1 MTTQT
6 QRPRTISAWIQVLDA
21 VRMPA
26 FATNH
31 ERARQA
37 LRQGNNS
44 MREIAD
50 RIQASPVLA
59 LSVMREANRT
69 SGERVAPAESLEI
82 ALSRIGLKRTEEL
95 LLNIPAVQPTDIPLP
110 LRQIIVISQHASQQ
124 ASGLFASRLARLWQE
139 IHWGSL
145 LLLSPMWP
153 LVAAYPDIFQAWE
166 ERVLANGEDAT
177 TVEQELLGVPLFRL
191 CLAMAEHW
199 NLPEWIIQGHRLL
212 SGDRQMLVKALH
224 IARENEHPLEQQ
236 KLLDDDPELRRWLT
250 HPGNTIV
257 MANGLAFAAHHS
269 WGSQHTLR
277 WQRLIALYLQLP
289 LPELQQL
296 VHQQAVINARN
307 HPLPGPWQPAQ
318 GLLWP
323 WHSRFQLPR
332 KAQAQKTPP
341 GDIESWRKHCAELL
355 QSPTPYANRHQ
366 LAQAASQALLAGGL
380 QRVLVMQPESHES
393 RLTTLVASGF
403 PKETAQ
409 FSLSGNQS
417 PILRK
422 LLEKPLKLRLDAN
435 NAAQYSALLP
445 GKLKALFNS
454 DHLLLRSFGSPVS
467 LLVCTDQNGLPFSD
481 SRLQLCEKTLQCIE
495 RALANFS
502 R

>member
-1 MTTQT
+1 MTTQS
-6 QRPRTISAWIQVLDA
+6 QRPRTISAWIEVLDA

-26 FATNH
+26 FAINH
-31 ERARQA
+31 ERAHQA
-37 LRQGNNS
+37 LRQSNS
-44 MREIAD
+44 SIREIAD

-95 LLNIPAVQPTDIPLP
+95 LLNIPSVQPADIPLP

-124 ASGLFASRLARLWQE
+124 ANGLFASRLARLWQE

-153 LVAAYPDIFQAWE
+153 MVAAYPDIFQAWE
-166 ERVLANGEDAT
+166 ERVLANGENAA
-177 TVEQELLGVPLFRL
+177 TVEMELLGVPLFRL

-199 NLPEWIIQGHRLL
+199 NLPEWIIQSHRLL
-212 SGDRQMLVKALH
+212 SSDRQMLVKALH
-224 IARENEHPLEQQ
+224 IAKENEHPLEQQ
-236 KLLDDDPELRRWLT
+236 QHLDNDPELRRWLT
-250 HPGNTIV
+250 HPGNTAL

-269 WGSQHTLR
+269 WGSPHTLR
-277 WQRLIALYLQLP
+277 WQRLIALYLQVP
-289 LPELQQL
+289 LPELQQR

-307 HPLPGPWQPAQ
+307 HPLPGPWQPAV

-323 WHSRFQLPR
+323 WNSRFQLPR
-332 KAQAQKTPP
+332 KAQAQKAPP

-355 QSPTPYANRHQ
+355 QSQTPYANRHQ
-366 LAQAASQALLAGGL
+366 LAHAASQALLAGGL
-380 QRVLVMQPESHES
+380 QRVLIMQPDALEN

-403 PKETAQ
+403 PVETSK
-409 FSLSGNQS
+409 FTLNGNQS

-422 LLEKPLKLRLDAN
+422 LLEKPLKLRIDAKN
-435 NAAQYSALLP
+435 SAQYSALLP

-454 DHLLLRSFGSPVS
+454 DHLFMRSLGSNVS
-467 LLVCTDQNGLPFSD
+467 LLIITDQNGLPFSD
-481 SRLQLCEKTLQCIE
+481 ARLQLCEKTLQCID
-495 RALANFS
+495 RAVANFS